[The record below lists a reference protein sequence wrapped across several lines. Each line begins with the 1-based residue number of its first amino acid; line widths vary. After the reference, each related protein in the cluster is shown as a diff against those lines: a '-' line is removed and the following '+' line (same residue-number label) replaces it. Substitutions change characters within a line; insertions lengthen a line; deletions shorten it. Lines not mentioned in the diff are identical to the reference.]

1 VGYKLRIKLGKPRG
15 IIYSQWGLIARPLAP
30 WGGSFTDYAY
40 PAYTKT
46 DFTNQ
51 VGEKMLL
58 GELGSP
64 IEELSAKILDTWRR
78 L

>member
-1 VGYKLRIKLGKPRG
+1 MP
-15 IIYSQWGLIARPLAP
+15 PL
-30 WGGSFTDYAY
+30 FTG
-40 PAYTKT
+40 
-46 DFTNQ
+46 
-51 VGEKMLL
+51 VKMLL